1 MSLIIVEYQI
11 VLQYI

>member
-11 VLQYI
+11 ALQYI